1 VDGAQI
7 LEKTRFKG
15 PNNARR
21 LDENR
26 RRKSPAVLA
35 YAFARVGQKSSEGE
49 KTIYRAS
56 LDDLLPVANIEKP
69 FSKASLVKFMS
80 TSPLYR
86 KDESAEGYYF
96 YTPPA
101 GEKS

>member
-1 VDGAQI
+1 M
-7 LEKTRFKG
+7 EKTRYKG
-15 PNNARR
+15 FNNARR
-21 LDENR
+21 LEENS

-35 YAFARVGQKSSEGE
+35 YAFERVGQKSSEGE

-56 LDDLLPVANIEKP
+56 LDDLLPAVNVEKP

-80 TSPLYR
+80 TNPLYR